1 LTEAIMG
8 DTFRVGDVGGSG
20 QVNIGRGGSNY
31 QDNSSHQ
38 TIDNRGGT
46 YVGGNVTAA
55 PPGLLNDLDAL
66 GAMLEQLRLT
76 GDERAEA
83 ERQLG
88 AARAAVENEPQQA
101 ADPLRRFTEILK
113 GAGALATAGAAL
125 VGPLTRIGQW
135 LGPVGA
141 AVLQLL

>member
-1 LTEAIMG
+1 MG
-8 DTFRVGDVGGSG
+8 DTYRVGDVGGSG
-20 QVNIGRGGSNY
+20 QVSIGRGGRNH
-31 QDNSSHQ
+31 QDNSTHH

-55 PPGLLNDLDAL
+55 PPELLNDLDAL

-83 ERQLG
+83 ESQLG
-88 AARAAVENEPQQA
+88 AARAAVEKGPDQA
-101 ADPLRRFTEILK
+101 AAPMRRFTEILK
-113 GAGALATAGAAL
+113 GAGALAAAGAAL
-125 VGPLTRIGQW
+125 VEPLTRIGRW